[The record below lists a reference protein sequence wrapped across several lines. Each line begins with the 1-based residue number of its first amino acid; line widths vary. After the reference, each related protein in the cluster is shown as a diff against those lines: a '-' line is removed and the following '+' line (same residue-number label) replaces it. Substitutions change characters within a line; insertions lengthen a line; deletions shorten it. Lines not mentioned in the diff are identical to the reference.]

1 MNFSC
6 GGCDNTWTGA
16 NTAHCSA
23 CHRTFSGPTLFDKHR
38 QATTKARVWVRYMD
52 SEGPFPEP
60 KVVGRF
66 VHPKD
71 KTLSEAV
78 RKAAIRVYMDRM
90 QINKRNGAEVYGI
103 ETRDVQLPHGRC
115 VDPVTLMRPLS
126 DVEIELGA
134 VGFTFD
140 ADSGFGRAAEDESN
154 TEVPVL
160 EFYGTS
166 YEVTGGNGKRTDEVS
181 VRTRAEMW
189 RVYRLR
195 DAQGDIIE
203 REAWNAHA

>member
-52 SEGPFPEP
+52 AEGPFPEGR
-60 KVVGRF
+60 VLGRF
-66 VHPKD
+66 VDP
-71 KTLSEAV
+71 
-78 RKAAIRVYMDRM
+78 RK
-90 QINKRNGAEVYGI
+90 INKDYDLQGYKSALMTYKRRMAHNEANGCEVYGI

-115 VDPVTLMRPLS
+115 VDPATLFRPLS
-126 DVEIELGA
+126 QVELELGA
-134 VGFTFD
+134 VG
-140 ADSGFGRAAEDESN
+140 EVSN
-154 TEVPVL
+154 DVRGDGSVYVPVL

-166 YEVTGGNGKRTDEVS
+166 YEVTGGNGKRADEVS

-195 DAQGDIIE
+195 DANGNIIE
-203 REAWNAHA
+203 REAWNANA